1 MLPLPTP
8 SDAGEKGVEAAIS
21 DIILLTEDENMG
33 TDMETRTTA

>member
-8 SDAGEKGVEAAIS
+8 SDTGEKDVEAAIT

-33 TDMETRTTA
+33 AEMETRTTA